1 MTEKHDNLCIHCGA
15 PLPEGASFCP
25 HCATTQL
32 QRQAMPMPRRR
43 RRWPLPAACLALAAA
58 ICLTL
63 ALRQDTA
70 SPETPTAGE
79 TPIQAVDPYLA
90 ACQTYYTGADGREY
104 HVYAAFSPQGEG
116 RTDPVG
122 YDAKLIPAGLHDDQP
137 ATVFVTDA
145 VTGQTANEAF
155 SALMEDWS
163 VSVTAPDSTTGQVEL
178 QEAGYDWADTGALL
192 FRVLSADGTCTH
204 NEIVWALAMKNGDAI
219 ELRQT
224 VEYAVQQVVT
234 FDGKDTPMDTAAEL
248 QVLLDDIARQY
259 DADTM
264 VKITLPD
271 VTYDG
276 AIRIPCPVE
285 LRGSGTVF
293 AAPVTVDTLTDTE
306 RSAAYVR
313 LCDVTFTGTG
323 GTGLSAAAPTYLE
336 RCRFSGWDVAAQ
348 AVDGGWLYSMSGCTF
363 ADNAA
368 AMRFSTGHTSSY
380 GWSKE
385 TDFIGNDVALQV
397 DRLPAGTWLIMSDC
411 RFSGNGT
418 DIDNP
423 GHYRI
428 DTDTCRFE

>member
-163 VSVTAPDSTTGQVEL
+163 VSVTAPDSTTGRVEL
-178 QEAGYDWADTGALL
+178 QEASYDWADTGALL

-204 NEIVWALAMKNGDAI
+204 N
-219 ELRQT
+219 
-224 VEYAVQQVVT
+224 
-234 FDGKDTPMDTAAEL
+234 
-248 QVLLDDIARQY
+248 
-259 DADTM
+259 
-264 VKITLPD
+264 
-271 VTYDG
+271 
-276 AIRIPCPVE
+276 
-285 LRGSGTVF
+285 
-293 AAPVTVDTLTDTE
+293 
-306 RSAAYVR
+306 
-313 LCDVTFTGTG
+313 
-323 GTGLSAAAPTYLE
+323 
-336 RCRFSGWDVAAQ
+336 
-348 AVDGGWLYSMSGCTF
+348 
-363 ADNAA
+363 
-368 AMRFSTGHTSSY
+368 
-380 GWSKE
+380 
-385 TDFIGNDVALQV
+385 
-397 DRLPAGTWLIMSDC
+397 
-411 RFSGNGT
+411 
-418 DIDNP
+418 
-423 GHYRI
+423 
-428 DTDTCRFE
+428 